1 MKTLSWHKDLL
12 LCNSGDDFRDVKS
25 SLELDLTKIPGYDSR
40 LTCNS
45 SCMCTWAES
54 QLCYRDT
61 SITYSSWSSPLWDWN
76 QESKN
81 KASTWWPIPAPK
93 ASTGPF
99 LSCCCL
105 SSGIPWCLG
114 VYFSVFRWAE
124 SGSVANLRRWQSRRG
139 LLIFG
144 YFREFRTARGTC
156 GKTFQKPCRI
166 DVKILKPG
174 DIQLTS
180 KVPLL
185 TPKYFTCHF
194 TGKEKISGAQLLAPV
209 D

>member
-76 QESKN
+76 QESKEIRT
-81 KASTWWPIPAPK
+81 KHLLD
-93 ASTGPF
+93 GPF
-99 LSCCCL
+99 LL
-105 SSGIPWCLG
+105 QKQVQGPFFHVVAYLLVYHG
-114 VYFSVFRWAE
+114 VWEYISVYLDGQRVDRWPIWGVGRAD
-124 SGSVANLRRWQSRRG
+124 VDYWFLA
-139 LLIFG
+139 IFG
-144 YFREFRTARGTC
+144 NFELLVAHVARLS
-156 GKTFQKPCRI
+156 KNPVELMSKSLNQVIFNSPQKSP
-166 DVKILKPG
+166 
-174 DIQLTS
+174 S
-180 KVPLL
+180 
-185 TPKYFTCHF
+185 
-194 TGKEKISGAQLLAPV
+194 
-209 D
+209 